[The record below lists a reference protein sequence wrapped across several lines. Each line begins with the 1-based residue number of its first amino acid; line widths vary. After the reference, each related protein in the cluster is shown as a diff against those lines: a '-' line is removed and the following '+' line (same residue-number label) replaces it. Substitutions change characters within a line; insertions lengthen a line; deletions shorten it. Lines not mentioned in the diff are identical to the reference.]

1 MRNCRHLLKR
11 ARTHAMDVDETTPQP
26 QTSSA
31 EDDLYVYD
39 DARARAIA
47 EDKPWT
53 RNPHYF
59 KRFVTRILTR
69 RESTRYD
76 TIRVARRC
84 E

>member
-1 MRNCRHLLKR
+1 
-11 ARTHAMDVDETTPQP
+11 MDVDETTPQP
-26 QTSSA
+26 QTSTA

-59 KRFVTRILTR
+59 KRFV
-69 RESTRYD
+69 RYD
-76 TIRVARRC
+76 EFSTTRFDTHRIASRDVVND
-84 E
+84 